1 MTQPLHTIEI
11 QTQPQVQYSII
22 WMHGLGASADD
33 FLPLVPELKLSV
45 AARFVFPNA
54 PIRPITINN
63 GYAMRGWYDILSLDR
78 LDQKQDE
85 VGLLESKVA
94 IEALIKKENARGIPC
109 ERIFLAG
116 FSQGCAMALL
126 TGLRYPEKLA
136 GIIALSG
143 YLPLLQQMPEKA
155 TEANKN
161 TPIFWAHGD
170 FDPIVPLA
178 IAQMSRELLNS
189 MDYPIEWHQYPM
201 EHQVCMEE
209 VQAISTFIHKHT
221 TLA

>member
-1 MTQPLHTIEI
+1 MTQPLQTIEI

-22 WMHGLGASADD
+22 WMHGLGANADD
-33 FLPLVPELKLSV
+33 FFPIVPELKLS
-45 AARFVFPNA
+45 AAIRFVFPNA

-85 VGLLESKVA
+85 AGLLESKAA
-94 IEALIKKENARGIPC
+94 IEALIQKENARGIPS

-143 YLPLLQQMPEKA
+143 YLPLHQQMPEKA
-155 TEANKN
+155 TDANKN

-170 FDPIVPLA
+170 FDPVVPLD
-178 IAQMSRELLNS
+178 IAQMSHKLLDT
-189 MDYPIEWHQYPM
+189 MGYPIEWHQYPM

-209 VQAISTFIHKHT
+209 IQALSAFINKHT
-221 TLA
+221 TT

>member
-1 MTQPLHTIEI
+1 MTQPLQTIEI

-22 WMHGLGASADD
+22 WMHGLGANADD
-33 FLPLVPELKLSV
+33 FFPLVPELKLSSAV
-45 AARFVFPNA
+45 RFVFPNA

-85 VGLLESKVA
+85 AGLLESKAA
-94 IEALIKKENARGIPC
+94 IEALIQKENARGIPC

-143 YLPLLQQMPEKA
+143 YLPLHQQMPEKA
-155 TEANKN
+155 APANKN

-170 FDPIVPLA
+170 FDPVVPLA
-178 IAQMSRELLNS
+178 MAQMSRELLNS
-189 MDYPIEWHQYPM
+189 MGYPIEWHQYPM

-209 VQAISTFIHKHT
+209 VQAISAFIHKHT
-221 TLA
+221 AA

>member
-1 MTQPLHTIEI
+1 MTQPLQVIEI

-33 FLPLVPELKLSV
+33 FVPIVPELKLT
-45 AARFVFPNA
+45 AGIRFVFPNA

-63 GYAMRGWYDILSLDR
+63 GYAMRGWYDILSLNR

-85 VGLLESKVA
+85 AGLLESKTA
-94 IEALIKKENARGIPC
+94 IEALITKENDRGIPSHH
-109 ERIFLAG
+109 IFLAG

-143 YLPLLQQMPEKA
+143 YLPLHQQISEKA

-170 FDPIVPLA
+170 FDPIVPLQM
-178 IAQMSRELLNS
+178 AQMSHALLTT
-189 MDYPIEWHQYPM
+189 MGYPIEWHQYPM
-201 EHQVCMEE
+201 EHQVCLEE
-209 VQAISTFIHKHT
+209 VQAISAFIQKHT
-221 TLA
+221 MA

>member
-1 MTQPLHTIEI
+1 MTQPLQTIEI

-22 WMHGLGASADD
+22 WMHGLGANADD
-33 FLPLVPELKLSV
+33 FFPLVPELKLSSAV
-45 AARFVFPNA
+45 RFVFPNA

-85 VGLLESKVA
+85 AGLLESKAA
-94 IEALIKKENARGIPC
+94 IEALIQKENARGIPC

-143 YLPLLQQMPEKA
+143 YLPLHQQMPEKA
-155 TEANKN
+155 AQANKK

-170 FDPIVPLA
+170 FDPVVPLA
-178 IAQMSRELLNS
+178 MAQMSRELLNS
-189 MDYPIEWHQYPM
+189 MGYPIEWHQYPM

-209 VQAISTFIHKHT
+209 VQAISAFIHKHT
-221 TLA
+221 TA

>member
-1 MTQPLHTIEI
+1 MTQPLQTIEI

-22 WMHGLGASADD
+22 WMHGLGANADD
-33 FLPLVPELKLSV
+33 FFPLVPELKLSSAV
-45 AARFVFPNA
+45 RFVFPNA

-85 VGLLESKVA
+85 AGLLESKAA
-94 IEALIKKENARGIPC
+94 IEALIQKENARGIPC

-143 YLPLLQQMPEKA
+143 YLPLHQQMPEKA
-155 TEANKN
+155 AQANKN
-161 TPIFWAHGD
+161 TPIFWVHGD
-170 FDPIVPLA
+170 FDPVVPLA
-178 IAQMSRELLNS
+178 MAQMSRELLNS
-189 MDYPIEWHQYPM
+189 MGYPIEWHQYPM
-201 EHQVCMEE
+201 EHQVCMKE
-209 VQAISTFIHKHT
+209 VQAISAFIHKHT
-221 TLA
+221 TA

>member
-1 MTQPLHTIEI
+1 MTQPLQTIEI

-22 WMHGLGASADD
+22 WMHGLGANADD
-33 FLPLVPELKLSV
+33 FFPLVPELKLSSAV
-45 AARFVFPNA
+45 RFVFPNA

-78 LDQKQDE
+78 LDKKQDE
-85 VGLLESKVA
+85 VGLLESKAA
-94 IEALIKKENARGIPC
+94 IEALIQKENARGIPC

-143 YLPLLQQMPEKA
+143 YLPLHQQMPEKA
-155 TEANKN
+155 AQANKN

-170 FDPIVPLA
+170 FDPVVPLA
-178 IAQMSRELLNS
+178 MAQMSRELLNS
-189 MDYPIEWHQYPM
+189 MGYPIEWHQYPM

-209 VQAISTFIHKHT
+209 VQAISAFIHKHT
-221 TLA
+221 TA